1 MLPCEEE
8 KTVRSVLWILRGSEM
23 VTANLQ
29 MAVSSVDCRSL
40 CWLAV
45 YYMQLGILLN
55 GEAGHRGQAV
65 RTQVPMGGF
74 PIACYSPPGPH

>member
-1 MLPCEEE
+1 
-8 KTVRSVLWILRGSEM
+8 M

-40 CWLAV
+40 CWLAM

-65 RTQVPMGGF
+65 RTQVSAHGRVS
-74 PIACYSPPGPH
+74 YSMLLSPWSTLNCQVAEAES